1 VVSVGRPVEAPLVEI
16 DGNIDER
23 RKSALR
29 PQDFEQSI
37 SDAIEL
43 VGDFLW

>member
-1 VVSVGRPVEAPLVEI
+1 MEI
-16 DGNIDER
+16 NGNIDER

-29 PQDFEQSI
+29 PEEFEHSI

-43 VGDFLW
+43 VGDGVW

>member
-1 VVSVGRPVEAPLVEI
+1 MVSVGRPVEPPLMKI

-29 PQDFEQSI
+29 LEDFEHSV

-43 VGDFLW
+43 VADGVW

>member
-1 VVSVGRPVEAPLVEI
+1 MACVGRPVEAPLVEI

-23 RKSALR
+23 RKLALR
-29 PQDFEQSI
+29 LGDFEHSI

-43 VGDFLW
+43 VSDGVW